1 MRHLALL
8 GLAICL
14 AFALRL
20 FRLSHQELRGD
31 EAFDALFSVQ
41 PVSEIVGQLQTT
53 QPYPPLFHV
62 GLHYWLA
69 LAGQSEITQRL
80 PALVSGVLLVPLVY
94 QLASLTLGQAT
105 ALIAALLAAVNPF
118 YIWHAQDGRMYTV
131 LAMLSAA
138 SVWLGLHLLKN
149 RATIWTGLA
158 YWAVTVL
165 ALLTHYF
172 AWWLLLAENLAAA
185 LMIWRRDRKRR
196 KGRQQSR
203 LVRWLAWQGAVV
215 LSLLPW
221 LVAASDL
228 LTAHTSGWIPPLTPL
243 QMVQRSLLTFS
254 VGSTLE
260 PTPTLAFSLAMGT
273 LFVLGCLYP
282 SQPVDPGF
290 KGVGRALLLILAG
303 VPLLATMLL
312 SLKRPAFD
320 EKYLIAIVAPYLILV
335 AHGIHFL
342 GARWK
347 LAGVAAGIVILV
359 ATGWSLYN
367 YHFDPDYAKSPRWR
381 ELVQNIAT
389 RAEEG
394 DVIVQNYPDPGLQ
407 YYYHGQLPVRLLPRD
422 SASPPERTGR
432 TLQRLLATHDRVW
445 LIPGPASAWDPE
457 GSVEQWLR
465 RFGDLVDEQALG
477 SLRLQLYHTPLTFS
491 EEMQAVDVQAGDR
504 IQLLGYRLTPEA
516 GEPLGPG
523 ERLVLTLY
531 WQTLEPMDAN
541 YTVFVHLSDPTEHIW
556 GQHDGQPVDGTYPT
570 AEWMPGQIIVDPHPI
585 EISPEA
591 PPGSY
596 RLMTGLYDSI
606 TGQRLSITGSSGVV
620 DENRILVAT
629 LEVAY
634 PADESGNN
642 QGP

>member
-1 MRHLALL
+1 LALL

-20 FRLSHQELRGD
+20 FRLDHQELRGD

-69 LAGQSEITQRL
+69 LAGQSEIAQRS
-80 PALVSGVLLVPLVY
+80 PALISGVLLVPLVY
-94 QLASLTLGQAT
+94 QLASLTFGEAT

-118 YIWHAQDGRMYTV
+118 YIWHAQDGRMYSL
-131 LAMLSAA
+131 LAVLSAA
-138 SVWLGLHLLKN
+138 SIWLGLRLLQN

-158 YWAVTVL
+158 YWVVTVL

-172 AWWLLLAENLAAA
+172 AWWLLLAENLAAV
-185 LMIWRRDRKRR
+185 LVIWKLDRDHERR
-196 KGRQQSR
+196 KGWRQS
-203 LVRWLAWQGAVV
+203 LLGHWLAWQGAVV
-215 LSLLPW
+215 VSLLPW
-221 LVAASDL
+221 LLAASDL
-228 LTAHTSGWIPPLTPL
+228 LTSHTSSWIPPLTPL
-243 QMVQRSLLTFS
+243 QMLKRSLLTFS

-273 LFVLGCLYP
+273 LFVLGCFYP
-282 SQPVDPGF
+282 SQPADPAF
-290 KGVGRALLLILAG
+290 KGIGRALLLIFAG

-312 SLKRPAFD
+312 SFKRPAFD

-335 AHGIHFL
+335 AHGLHCL
-342 GARWK
+342 GAKWR
-347 LAGVAAGIVILV
+347 LAGVAAGIVIL
-359 ATGWSLYN
+359 AASGWSLYN

-381 ELVQNIAT
+381 ELVQSIGD

-407 YYYHGQLPVRLLPRD
+407 YYYHGELPVRLLPTD
-422 SASPPERTGR
+422 SSSPPGRTGR
-432 TLQRLLATHDRVW
+432 TLQRLFAVHDRVW
-445 LIPGPASAWDPE
+445 FIPGPASAWDPE

-465 RFGDLVDEQALG
+465 RHGDLVEEQAPG
-477 SLRLQLYHTPLTFS
+477 SLRLQLYHTPLTFF
-491 EEMQAVDVQAGDR
+491 EEMQAVDIQAGDR

-516 GEPLGPG
+516 AEPLGPG
-523 ERLVLTLY
+523 DRLELSLY

-570 AEWMPGQIIVDPHPI
+570 AEWMPGQIIVDHHPI

-591 PPGSY
+591 PTGPY

-606 TGQRLSITGSSGVV
+606 TGQRLSISGSSGGV